1 MLLPPPPYSKRV
13 NVFLPLPHPFCFLLP
28 PSASVLKREI
38 DSSACTASL
47 PPSLLPSPSPQL
59 SRGSLSLFFSV
70 RSLSPPLAMY
80 STLPRAPA
88 PPALVFQAPHTPLL
102 FSRLRSI
109 LARRRRKGR
118 GERVPKPRTNGRQR
132 TDGDSG
138 ERLLL
143 LLSLSLLR
151 TRSQSTPL
159 FACSCCK
166 RKCKGGFA
174 VVCSSA
180 FFTLRQCLVLVY
192 CVCVGNA
199 KIVS

>member
-1 MLLPPPPYSKRV
+1 MLLPPPSLLQKSK
-13 NVFLPLPHPFCFLLP
+13 CFSPPPPTLLLP
-28 PSASVLKREI
+28 PSSVLKREI
-38 DSSACTASL
+38 DSSACTAASL
-47 PPSLLPSPSPQL
+47 PPSVPSPQL

-88 PPALVFQAPHTPLL
+88 PPSAGVSSPTYSSPL
-102 FSRLRSI
+102 SRLRSI
-109 LARRRRKGR
+109 LARRRRKGGGR
-118 GERVPKPRTNGRQR
+118 ECPGRERTDGRQR

-166 RKCKGGFA
+166 RKCM
-174 VVCSSA
+174 
-180 FFTLRQCLVLVY
+180 
-192 CVCVGNA
+192 
-199 KIVS
+199 